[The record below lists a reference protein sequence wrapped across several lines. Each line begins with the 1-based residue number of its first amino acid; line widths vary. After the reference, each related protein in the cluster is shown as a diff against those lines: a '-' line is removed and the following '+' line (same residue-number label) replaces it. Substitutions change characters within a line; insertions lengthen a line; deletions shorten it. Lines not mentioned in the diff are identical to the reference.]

1 MLNATFSTLLRRLI
15 ISLVSVLAGSLGLLA
30 ALDAGAFVALT
41 TAQLL
46 LKRFRALSRDSPSLT
61 WTSDIYFPSL
71 RCIRLDPGYSLRAIG
86 HDFNNSIILCRP
98 CLVKPF
104 SNIFYD
110 SDYFAGLTIRFMSLS
125 FTRMVL
131 TTVMPSAA
139 FLTLSSSMAAAMT
152 VSWPLP
158 AGTVTAPLSLPLT

>member
-1 MLNATFSTLLRRLI
+1 M
-15 ISLVSVLAGSLGLLA
+15 
-30 ALDAGAFVALT
+30 
-41 TAQLL
+41 AQLL

-71 RCIRLDPGYSLRAIG
+71 RCIRLHPGYSLRAIG
-86 HDFNNSIILCRP
+86 HDFNNSIILCTL

-104 SNIFYD
+104 SNIFYENGN
-110 SDYFAGLTIRFMSLS
+110 YFAGLTMRFISLS

-131 TTVMPSAA
+131 ATVMPSVA
-139 FLTLSSSMAAAMT
+139 FFTLSSSMAAAIT

-158 AGTVTAPLSLPLT
+158 AGTVTAPLSLPLTWMAMSTWVSTVLASS